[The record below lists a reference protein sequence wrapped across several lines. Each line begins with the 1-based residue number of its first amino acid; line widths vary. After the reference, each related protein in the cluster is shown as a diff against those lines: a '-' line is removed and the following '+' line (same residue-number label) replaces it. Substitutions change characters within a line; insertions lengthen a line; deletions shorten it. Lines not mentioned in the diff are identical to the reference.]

1 MECKNPVY
9 SLKLNE
15 EFKSIDGLFWLN
27 TGETNAGKASARKS
41 STHMAL
47 MW

>member
-1 MECKNPVY
+1 MECENPVY

-15 EFKSIDGLFWLN
+15 EFKSIDLFWLN

-41 STHMAL
+41 STHMTL